1 MLVDQLKELGDKVK
15 YVGISYVDTRDKM
28 EELAQRFKEVNPNL
42 EILVQE
48 TSPIIITHA
57 GHEAY
62 AVMFYTE

>member
-28 EELAQRFKEVNPNL
+28 EELAQRFKEVNPDL

-57 GHEAY
+57 GHGAY